1 MHGPRG
7 ETEAPSST
15 PVSPE
20 AVARETPGR
29 GSDEGLGQSSPH
41 ALTAFF
47 PAHSLQDTGVGFIL
61 VIDRRQ
67 DKWTS
72 VKASVLR
79 IAVSDPGMSPLC
91 LCPGLNIGLCVLV
104 AVYMGLST
112 CCMCE
117 VCLCMFKCV

>member
-1 MHGPRG
+1 MHGPGG
-7 ETEAPSST
+7 ETEAPGS
-15 PVSPE
+15 PLVSPE
-20 AVARETPGR
+20 AVAQETPGR
-29 GSDEGLGQSSPH
+29 GSDGGLGQHSPQ

-79 IAVSDPGMSPLC
+79 IAVSEPGMSQ
-91 LCPGLNIGLCVLV
+91 VLGWV
-104 AVYMGLST
+104 A
-112 CCMCE
+112 
-117 VCLCMFKCV
+117 KC